1 MGNFKIGDMV
11 KVRRMSTEEFRD
23 SDTGKPKAGLFGPL
37 TELSG
42 GVVTVLGF
50 STSNILCKSSL
61 SGETYWFSPNWLTKN
76 TFKGNK

>member
-1 MGNFKIGDMV
+1 MGNFKIGEVV
-11 KVRRMSTEEFRD
+11 KVRRMSAEEFMD
-23 SDTGKPKAGLFGPL
+23 SDTGEQEAGFFGHL

-42 GVVTVLGF
+42 GMVTVLGF
-50 STSNILCKSSL
+50 SASNIRCKSSL